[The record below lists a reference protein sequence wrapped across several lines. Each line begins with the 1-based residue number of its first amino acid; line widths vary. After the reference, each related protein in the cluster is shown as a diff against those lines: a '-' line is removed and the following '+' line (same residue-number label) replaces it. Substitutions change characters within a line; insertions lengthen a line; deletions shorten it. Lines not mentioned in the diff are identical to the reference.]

1 MDSSYEKYPEDEE
14 GRVFGIVVHDYI
26 AKYISKLFDRSIP
39 YERMDR
45 RVMRLIWEHKKVILE
60 RIEHIEKD
68 LELDNKIST
77 NYKPLL
83 AEANNARMLYASH
96 NINRRDSLLP
106 IIQHKL
112 LYIKSEEN
120 KLLNELL
127 EKSAKV

>member
-1 MDSSYEKYPEDEE
+1 M
-14 GRVFGIVVHDYI
+14 FGIVVHDYI
-26 AKYISKLFDRSIP
+26 AKYISKLFDGSIP
-39 YERMDR
+39 YECMDR
-45 RVMRLIWEHKKVILE
+45 RVMRLIWEHKKVMLE

-106 IIQHKL
+106 VIRHKL